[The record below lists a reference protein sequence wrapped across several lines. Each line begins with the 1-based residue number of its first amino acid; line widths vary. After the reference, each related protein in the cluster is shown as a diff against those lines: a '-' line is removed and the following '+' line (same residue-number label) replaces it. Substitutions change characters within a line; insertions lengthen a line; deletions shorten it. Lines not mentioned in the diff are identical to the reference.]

1 MKVRRVSVIVCISA
15 LALGGVKPAL
25 AQNEVPS
32 VTVREGKRYATIWI
46 YPDCPVTIS
55 YRTEAGSAKP
65 GKDYGAVSG
74 HMLRGGA
81 QAFRI
86 PIVNDSVRERTESV
100 RVVVDITTQE
110 VWFGVGAA
118 GCSPGT
124 PTFQTIEA
132 TMTILDND

>member
-1 MKVRRVSVIVCISA
+1 MKGRRVSVIACMCA
-15 LALGGVKPAL
+15 LAFGSAGPAL

-32 VTVREGKRYATIWI
+32 VTVGEGKRYATIWI

-55 YRTEAGSAKP
+55 YRTEDGSAQT

-81 QAFRI
+81 AAFRI
-86 PIVNDSVRERTESV
+86 PILNDKVRERTESV
-100 RVVVDITTQE
+100 RIVVDITTQE
-110 VWFGVGAA
+110 VSFGVGGA

-132 TMTILDND
+132 TLTILDND